1 MIYLHKIGWF
11 VGLVLLQ
18 VLILNNVHI
27 AGYATPFLY
36 IYLILKFNSE
46 ISRNTLMVWAFFLGL
61 TVDIFSD
68 TPGMNAAATVWLAF
82 LRPTLLR
89 LFVPRD
95 KLDNLTPAISTM
107 GIAPFFKYVVGDV
120 GFMSYISLIG
130 VLPTFLVL
138 FMPAAIKRIGAMGF
152 IRIGLF
158 CSLAGFAL
166 VGVFSRV
173 LPVVIVGQVLGTAG
187 LGLFTTFSSFFVIQ
201 CMAYGEWK
209 TGYKLE
215 SMMDAMPSFATKIG
229 QGVAASLAGFGLTLI
244 GFDSQLETQSAFTQ
258 GGLTAMVS
266 VVPLVFVVLAL
277 LLTQMYRRLDKN
289 IMKVDEDLANG
300 IHADASSLSL

>member
-107 GIAPFFKYVVGDV
+107 GIAPFFKYVVACV
-120 GFMSYISLIG
+120 LMHHFVLI
-130 VLPTFLVL
+130 L
-138 FMPAAIKRIGAMGF
+138 
-152 IRIGLF
+152 
-158 CSLAGFAL
+158 
-166 VGVFSRV
+166 
-173 LPVVIVGQVLGTAG
+173 
-187 LGLFTTFSSFFVIQ
+187 
-201 CMAYGEWK
+201 
-209 TGYKLE
+209 LE
-215 SMMDAMPSFATKIG
+215 SF
-229 QGVAASLAGFGLTLI
+229 SLTHPL
-244 GFDSQLETQSAFTQ
+244 QLLLRMLSC
-258 GGLTAMVS
+258 
-266 VVPLVFVVLAL
+266 L
-277 LLTQMYRRLDKN
+277 LLTVGCVIAL
-289 IMKVDEDLANG
+289 EG
-300 IHADASSLSL
+300 IHKK